1 MTIDFKKIQIDEEL
15 KDLLPRLSEDD
26 SNSLTQSLIENG
38 FDQKF
43 GRIKVWFPENNDG
56 IGYIVDGHNRYKI
69 CSKNGIELSDYCF
82 EPVYFDSKENVIK
95 WMLEN
100 QLARRNLQTI
110 QRIAIA
116 EKYRPIF
123 EKQAKANQSLG
134 GGDKRS
140 ENYQKSAGPNLAQ
153 AVDKKR
159 NLTTDEKLSKIS
171 GVKKTTY
178 KMGVKVLKSD
188 NEDLKQR
195 VLSGKTSISSGY
207 RELRKSEY
215 ENSVLK
221 KEEKNTQEQRIIEAV
236 NRMNEIDRE
245 ISSLRTE
252 RESLMRKRSMIF
264 ESLDIECEL
273 KYEFVEKEKIG
284 LSRDCVFYLEI
295 DEHRQIFVTAS
306 VYSDESPLDSW
317 SFIMNK
323 VPERYKND
331 FIMLWKKAH
340 FEEFTRRLDELDK
353 RQKEAELKVTVSGDR
368 KDFYKRC
375 FRILAKNF
383 HPDNGDGNMED
394 MQCLNQLKVM
404 WGI

>member
-1 MTIDFKKIQIDEEL
+1 
-15 KDLLPRLSEDD
+15 
-26 SNSLTQSLIENG
+26 
-38 FDQKF
+38 
-43 GRIKVWFPENNDG
+43 
-56 IGYIVDGHNRYKI
+56 
-69 CSKNGIELSDYCF
+69 
-82 EPVYFDSKENVIK
+82 
-95 WMLEN
+95 
-100 QLARRNLQTI
+100 
-110 QRIAIA
+110 
-116 EKYRPIF
+116 
-123 EKQAKANQSLG
+123 
-134 GGDKRS
+134 
-140 ENYQKSAGPNLAQ
+140 
-153 AVDKKR
+153 
-159 NLTTDEKLSKIS
+159 
-171 GVKKTTY
+171 
-178 KMGVKVLKSD
+178 MGVKVLKSD

-207 RELRKSEY
+207 RELRKSEN

-221 KEEKNTQEQRIIEAV
+221 KEEKNTPEQRIIEAD

-295 DEHRQIFVTAS
+295 HGHRQIFVTAS
-306 VYSDESPLDSW
+306 VYSDESPLDLW
-317 SFIMNK
+317 SFIMSK

-340 FEEFTRRLDELDK
+340 FEEVEEFTRRLDELDK

-368 KDFYKRC
+368 KDFYKRYFC
-375 FRILAKNF
+375 ILAKNF
-383 HPDNGDGNMED
+383 HPDRNIED